1 MTPDEL
7 LRLISAGGLLPFLL
21 LVLYGGWR
29 SQPFWVFGREHRKL
43 EHRLEKTEKDLEHW
57 RDVAVRALTATEKA
71 VDTIESD
78 RSR

>member
-1 MTPDEL
+1 MTAEEL

-29 SQPFWVFGREHRKL
+29 STPFWVFGREHRKL

-57 RDVAVRALTATEKA
+57 REVAIRAMTATEKA
-71 VDTIESD
+71 VDTIEE
-78 RSR
+78 RAR